1 MATDPEDGV
10 LIVDKPAGLTSHDV
24 VAGVRRERGG
34 KVGHAGTLDP
44 FATGVLTILLGRAT
58 RLQRYLLELPKT
70 YVATAK
76 LGWKS
81 TTGDPDGVLTET
93 GNLPD
98 RLELPTGRIQQ
109 MVPMTSA
116 VKVEGERLYKRA
128 HRGESSEER
137 PVREVEIYRAELLDA
152 QTGPPFVGQEVSFEV
167 EVSSGTYVRTLVE
180 TLGDA
185 YCSKLRRTAV
195 GPLDISL
202 AGRVLAP
209 LEALSFLPQI
219 ELDAEQARAIGFGQ
233 KLDIG
238 QFRLPTGVQP
248 GEGASFALAHGDNLI
263 AVARCDEDKLR
274 PEVVL
279 EPAS

>member
-116 VKVEGERLYKRA
+116 EIGRA
-128 HRGESSEER
+128 H
-137 PVREVEIYRAELLDA
+137 V
-152 QTGPPFVGQEVSFEV
+152 
-167 EVSSGTYVRTLVE
+167 
-180 TLGDA
+180 
-185 YCSKLRRTAV
+185 
-195 GPLDISL
+195 
-202 AGRVLAP
+202 
-209 LEALSFLPQI
+209 
-219 ELDAEQARAIGFGQ
+219 
-233 KLDIG
+233 
-238 QFRLPTGVQP
+238 
-248 GEGASFALAHGDNLI
+248 
-263 AVARCDEDKLR
+263 
-274 PEVVL
+274 
-279 EPAS
+279 